1 MSKDFDTT
9 SISFRLVHS
18 TYIRSGV
25 TGGGGGGRGQGAE
38 CPPET
43 SDREVSADL
52 SGKERQRGKEKRG
65 NEA

>member
-18 TYIRSGV
+18 THIRSGV
-25 TGGGGGGRGQGAE
+25 TGGGWGQGEE
-38 CPPET
+38 CPLQT

-52 SGKERQRGKEKRG
+52 SGKERKRGKENRENG
-65 NEA
+65 A